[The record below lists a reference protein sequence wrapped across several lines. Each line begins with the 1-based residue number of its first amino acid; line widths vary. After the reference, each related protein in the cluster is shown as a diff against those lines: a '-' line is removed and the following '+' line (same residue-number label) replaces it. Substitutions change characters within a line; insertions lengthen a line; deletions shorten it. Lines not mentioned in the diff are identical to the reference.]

1 MPPLL
6 TLSFWFGLYPPPLLP
21 VVERIMLIV
30 FCVLFVAGI
39 VVWMLRLRGGYD
51 KPVKRALSRLA
62 THLGWTGIIGLGLW
76 FLTYERVPWLSMRAG
91 FLVWLIWFVLGFWFI
106 GKYVWKEIPALEERQ
121 KARAEERKWLPK
133 RKK

>member
-1 MPPLL
+1 
-6 TLSFWFGLYPPPLLP
+6 
-21 VVERIMLIV
+21 MLII

-62 THLGWTGIIGLGLW
+62 THLGWTGIVGLGLW
-76 FLTYERVPWLSMRAG
+76 FLAYQQVPWLSMRAG
-91 FLVWLIWFVLGFWFI
+91 FLMWAVWFVLGFWFI
-106 GKYVWKEIPALEERQ
+106 GRYVWKEIPEREARQ
-121 KARAEERKWLPK
+121 KAQAEERKWLPK